1 MFRGSLVALI
11 TPYNDDGS
19 VNYARIEELVQW
31 HIEEGSDGI
40 VVLGTTGETPALT
53 EKDTPCTAIKL

>member
-31 HIEEGSDGI
+31 HIEEG
-40 VVLGTTGETPALT
+40 
-53 EKDTPCTAIKL
+53 